1 MIRERKHQEIMSE
14 GNKDFTKGG
23 GVIDLTQNRRGRVK
37 NDNSRKL
44 SAEEKKAAYEN
55 SLKRLVKAV
64 EKDGGRYIEFVD
76 KDGGL
81 NRGIMVAGIKDGN
94 RLCFAYYDKN
104 KTIRQAFHGDTY
116 RLLREIPI
124 EFSIIDYLYRH
135 EFNDF
140 KATVEEKLNATG
152 WELLTDVTLKKPFF
166 ERKDGDKHKNGKK
179 KFRKNN
185 DQKKNGTSK

>member
-1 MIRERKHQEIMSE
+1 MSE
-14 GNKDFTKGG
+14 GNKDFTQVG

-37 NDNSRKL
+37 IERRKL
-44 SAEEKKAAYEN
+44 SAEEKKTAYEN

-76 KDGGL
+76 RDGGL
-81 NRGIMVAGIKDGN
+81 NRGIMVAGIKDNN

-140 KATVEEKLNATG
+140 KAVIEEKLKETG
-152 WELLTDVTLKKPFF
+152 WELLTDVTLRPPFF
-166 ERKDGDKHKNGKK
+166 ARNDRNGKRDGKK
-179 KFRKNN
+179 KQGKKNG
-185 DQKKNGTSK
+185 QKKNGTKK

>member
-1 MIRERKHQEIMSE
+1 MSE
-14 GNKDFTKGG
+14 GNKDFTQVG

-37 NDNSRKL
+37 VERRKL

-64 EKDGGRYIEFVD
+64 EKDGGRYIEFID
-76 KDGGL
+76 RDGGL
-81 NRGIMVAGIKDGN
+81 NRGIMVAGIKDNN

-116 RLLREIPI
+116 RLLRDIPI

-140 KATVEEKLNATG
+140 KALIEEKLKETG
-152 WELLTDVTLKKPFF
+152 WELLTDVTLRPPFF
-166 ERKDGDKHKNGKK
+166 ARKDRNGKRDGKK
-179 KFRKNN
+179 KQGKKNGS
-185 DQKKNGTSK
+185 KKNGTQN

>member
-1 MIRERKHQEIMSE
+1 MSE

-44 SAEEKKAAYEN
+44 SAEEKKVAYEN
-55 SLKRLVKAV
+55 SLKRLIKAV

-81 NRGIMVAGIKDGN
+81 NRGIMVAGVKDGN

-104 KTIRQAFHGDTY
+104 KTVRQAFHGDTY

-140 KATVEEKLNATG
+140 KTTIEEKLNATG
-152 WELLTDVTLKKPFF
+152 WELLTDVTLRKPFF
-166 ERKDGDKHKNGKK
+166 ERKDGDRHRNGKK